1 MHNCRWL
8 TKQHTQ
14 SLTRESKERDRHRGG
29 EREGCMACERD
40 STKHV
45 KQLLNGHPA
54 AATICTCTFVSPLCG
69 IPSKI
74 RWNNG
79 TTLDCSP
86 KNKLTYIGFI
96 FVYHKVNDVDM
107 LGIPLLDVK
116 LADRKRKIEDR
127 SSNLNSWQWN
137 EFK

>member
-54 AATICTCTFVSPLCG
+54 AATICTCTFVSPEQLSTAAPKINLHISVLHLC
-69 IPSKI
+69 
-74 RWNNG
+74 
-79 TTLDCSP
+79 TT
-86 KNKLTYIGFI
+86 K
-96 FVYHKVNDVDM
+96 
-107 LGIPLLDVK
+107 
-116 LADRKRKIEDR
+116 
-127 SSNLNSWQWN
+127 
-137 EFK
+137 

>member
-1 MHNCRWL
+1 
-8 TKQHTQ
+8 
-14 SLTRESKERDRHRGG
+14 
-29 EREGCMACERD
+29 
-40 STKHV
+40 V
-45 KQLLNGHPA
+45 
-54 AATICTCTFVSPLCG
+54 CG

-127 SSNLNSWQWN
+127 SSNLNSWQ
-137 EFK
+137 

>member
-14 SLTRESKERDRHRGG
+14 SLTRVSKERDRHRGG

-54 AATICTCTFVSPLCG
+54 AATICTCTFVSTLCVGYPKKSGG
-69 IPSKI
+69 ITEQLSTAAPKI
-74 RWNNG
+74 NLHISVLYLC
-79 TTLDCSP
+79 TT
-86 KNKLTYIGFI
+86 K
-96 FVYHKVNDVDM
+96 
-107 LGIPLLDVK
+107 
-116 LADRKRKIEDR
+116 
-127 SSNLNSWQWN
+127 
-137 EFK
+137 